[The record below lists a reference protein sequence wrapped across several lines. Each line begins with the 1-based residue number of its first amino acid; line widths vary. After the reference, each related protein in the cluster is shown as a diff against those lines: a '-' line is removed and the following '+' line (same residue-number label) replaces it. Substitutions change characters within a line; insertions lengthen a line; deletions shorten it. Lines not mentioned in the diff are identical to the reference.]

1 MDDFLARR
9 VKTIIRRGQFRDEDA
24 FLRGAIE
31 EMVRMYELR
40 ELDEKMG
47 KFSRRMATRHPMSV
61 SDAVLAA
68 RVEGRNVRLL
78 RLSEVEEISD

>member
-1 MDDFLARR
+1 
-9 VKTIIRRGQFRDEDA
+9 
-24 FLRGAIE
+24 
-31 EMVRMYELR
+31 MVRMYELR

-68 RVEGRNVRLL
+68 RVEENDEL
-78 RLSEVEEISD
+78 